1 MNRPILYTLTFV
13 LMLGCI
19 SEKKARKIAD
29 EYYKNSP
36 GEFAQKCADTF
47 PIHSQYIEGITIVR
61 KDTTIEKGI
70 LLDCPEQQKTLRC
83 PDSKTIYIK
92 TVRVDTVVKENTAK
106 VELLSIRLQE
116 TNKVMLDGVKLNLSL
131 QNKIEESKKKS
142 ERLLLILIAIGTLL
156 GFSVLL
162 RLKNII

>member
-1 MNRPILYTLTFV
+1 
-13 LMLGCI
+13 MLGCI

-47 PIHSQYIEGITIVR
+47 PINSQYIEGITVVR
-61 KDTTIEKGI
+61 KDTVIQKGI
-70 LLDCPEQQKTLRC
+70 LLDCPEQQKQVRC

-106 VELLSIRLQE
+106 LASLESKVLAVTNELSVTRSLKE
-116 TNKVMLDGVKLNLSL
+116 TNEK
-131 QNKIEESKKKS
+131 QSKN
-142 ERLLLILIAIGTLL
+142 RLYIIIALCTLL
-156 GFSVLL
+156 GISIFQKIKGLV
-162 RLKNII
+162 